1 VSGNHILSDI
11 QRNTLSEVVTKFPT
25 FAVSGL
31 GKTTLIFH
39 EIDVSDAKPVKQRHF
54 PVSSAV
60 EELLNAVVDRML
72 EMGVIE
78 EFQSA

>member
-1 VSGNHILSDI
+1 
-11 QRNTLSEVVTKFPT
+11 
-25 FAVSGL
+25 VSGL